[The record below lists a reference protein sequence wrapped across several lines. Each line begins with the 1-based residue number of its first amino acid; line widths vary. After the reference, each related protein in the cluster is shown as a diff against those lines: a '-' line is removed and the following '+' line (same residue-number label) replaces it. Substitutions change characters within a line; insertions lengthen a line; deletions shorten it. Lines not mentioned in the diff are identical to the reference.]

1 MISQISNNLMP
12 LHTFVVHSREKEMYS
27 NATWTKGV
35 CELELMRLVAEMTA
49 LNKVI
54 VYKSHSEPFLSFL
67 RNRIWDLG

>member
-1 MISQISNNLMP
+1 MPFFVLGFVRLTAEIIKMISQISKNLMP

-54 VYKSHSEPFLSFL
+54 V
-67 RNRIWDLG
+67 